1 MKRSTLI
8 HLMLGGALLVNSGP
22 ALAQTNSVLNVA
34 TGSKGGTYATM
45 YKNLGDICTS
55 ASWLR
60 ERQTSGSVENVDL
73 LLSNQVSLAFVQ
85 LDVLKARDQIDGDPR
100 AKEIRTLLPLH
111 QEEIHLIAKKP
122 TKGFLGRVSGVTRF
136 SELARKKVG
145 AWGGSVVTANV
156 MRAKSGVNFEVAAFP
171 TRDAALAALASGQVD
186 AVLAVV
192 GQPADWVKALSP
204 QQYNLLPLD
213 IGADKVSGFYQ
224 KAKLIYP
231 DFGAAV
237 DTYSVQ
243 SLLVTRNF
251 KTPEKRAQLLKYQA
265 CAKAKLTSLQED
277 EGMHPKWNDVT
288 FKAAG
293 WPDYK

>member
-1 MKRSTLI
+1 MLGA
-8 HLMLGGALLVNSGP
+8 LLGGA
-22 ALAQTNSVLNVA
+22 ALSQNLSVLNVA

-45 YKNLGDICTS
+45 YKNLGDLCTS

-73 LLSNQVSLAFVQ
+73 LLSNEVSLAFVQ

-100 AKEIRTLLPLH
+100 AKAIRVLLPLH
-111 QEEIHLIAKKP
+111 QEEIHLIAKPP
-122 TKGFLGRVSGVTRF
+122 TKGFLGRLSGATRF
-136 SELARKKVG
+136 SELGNKSVG

-156 MRAKSGVNFEVAAFP
+156 LRAKAGVNFNVKVYP
-171 TRDAALAALASGQVD
+171 TRDAALAALAGGQID

-204 QQYNLLPLD
+204 QQYVLLPLD
-213 IGADKVSGFYQ
+213 VAADKVSAFYQ
-224 KAKLIYP
+224 PAKLIYP
-231 DFGAAV
+231 AFGASV
-237 DTYSVQ
+237 PTYSVQ
-243 SLLVTRNF
+243 SLLVTRDF

-265 CAKAKLTSLQED
+265 CAKAKLTRLQED

-288 FKAAG
+288 FKSSG

>member
-1 MKRSTLI
+1 MKRTALTL
-8 HLMLGGALLVNSGP
+8 LLALLP
-22 ALAQTNSVLNVA
+22 AASAQNVLNVA

-73 LLSNQVSLAFVQ
+73 LLNNQVSLAFVQ
-85 LDVLKARDQIDGDPR
+85 LDVLKARQQIDGDPR
-100 AKEIRTLLPLH
+100 AEEIRTLLPLH

-122 TKGFLGRVSGVTRF
+122 TKNFLGRVSGVTKF
-136 SELARKKVG
+136 SDLAGKKLG

-156 MRAKSGVNFEVAAFP
+156 LAGKSGVKAQVVAFP
-171 TRDAALAALASGQVD
+171 NRDAALAALAGGQVD

-192 GQPADWVKALSP
+192 GQPADWVKAVNP
-204 QQYNLLPLD
+204 QTYNLVPID
-213 IGADKVSGFYQ
+213 VAPDKLQGFYQ

-231 DFGAAV
+231 QFGASV

-251 KTPEKRAQLLKYQA
+251 KTPEKRAQLLKYQS
-265 CAKAKLTSLQED
+265 CAKAKLTELQED

-288 FKAAG
+288 FKESA

>member
-1 MKRSTLI
+1 MKRFALAC
-8 HLMLGGALLVNSGP
+8 ALLTG
-22 ALAQTNSVLNVA
+22 AAFAQTPSAQPLTVLNVA

-45 YKNLGDICTS
+45 YKNLGDVCTS

-60 ERQTSGSVENVDL
+60 ERQTSGSVESVDL

-85 LDVLKARDQIDGDPR
+85 LDVLKARDQIDGDAR
-100 AKEIRTLLPLH
+100 AKGIRTLLALH
-111 QEEIHLIAKKP
+111 QEELHLIAKKP
-122 TKGFLGRVSGVTRF
+122 TKNFFGRLSGVT
-136 SELARKKVG
+136 SYSQLAGKKLG

-156 MRAKSGVNFEVAAFP
+156 LRAKAGVSFQVVSFP
-171 TRDAALAALASGQVD
+171 TREAALSALSAGTVD
-186 AVLAVV
+186 AVLAAV
-192 GQPADWVKALSP
+192 GQPADWVKALDA
-204 QQYNLLPLD
+204 QQYSLLPLD
-213 IGADKVSGFYQ
+213 IDPSKIKDFYQ

-231 DFGAAV
+231 QFGASV

-243 SLLVTRNF
+243 SLLVTRDF

-265 CAKAKLTSLQED
+265 CARNKLTRLQED

-288 FKAAG
+288 FKSAG

>member
-1 MKRSTLI
+1 M
-8 HLMLGGALLVNSGP
+8 
-22 ALAQTNSVLNVA
+22 LNVA

-156 MRAKSGVNFEVAAFP
+156 LRAKSGVNFEVAAFP

-192 GQPADWVKALSP
+192 GQPADWVKALEP
-204 QQYNLLPLD
+204 
-213 IGADKVSGFYQ
+213 
-224 KAKLIYP
+224 
-231 DFGAAV
+231 AAV
-237 DTYSVQ
+237 Q
-243 SLLVTRNF
+243 LV
-251 KTPEKRAQLLKYQA
+251 
-265 CAKAKLTSLQED
+265 
-277 EGMHPKWNDVT
+277 
-288 FKAAG
+288 AAG
-293 WPDYK
+293 HQPRQGQRLLSESQADLPGFRRGGRHLQRAELCW